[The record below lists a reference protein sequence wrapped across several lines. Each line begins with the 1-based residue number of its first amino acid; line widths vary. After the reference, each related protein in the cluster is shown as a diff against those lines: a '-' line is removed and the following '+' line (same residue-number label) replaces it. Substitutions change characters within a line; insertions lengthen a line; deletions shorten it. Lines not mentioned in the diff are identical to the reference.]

1 MGLLSLLRK
10 LRKQDR
16 EVKILLLGLDNAG
29 KTTILKRLASEAI
42 QDIKPTQG
50 FNIKTV
56 VQDGFKMTL
65 WDIGGQKT
73 IRPYWRN
80 YFESA
85 DILIYVI
92 DSSDRRRLEETGIEL
107 HSLLEE
113 AKLVEVP
120 LLVFANKQDLMNS
133 LPADE
138 IAVGLNLNSIRNRKW
153 QIQPCSAKNG
163 DGVSDGM
170 EWAAAKSMQ
179 EGSTSSTQKIYFDK
193 YVVEKS
199 LGDGCYGKNQK
210 RNQDSEA
217 PLSSPIVTLLDVM
230 VYRCVL
236 LNYITNTLK
245 ETDKEIILVMEYVQG
260 GELLN
265 FIVAQKRVEERF
277 ARRFFRQL
285 VSAVDYCHK
294 NSVIHRDL
302 KPEHLLLDQYQN
314 VKIVDFGF
322 VNLFD
327 PDQKLNTFCGSPF
340 YASPEYTGPEV
351 DIWSMG
357 VILFTM
363 IGGQLPFQDDNKAEL
378 CNLIANA
385 NFKYLVFFRMVIKK
399 MVFSLIENS
408 EAVDLIKRML
418 VANWRERI
426 TIAEICKHSWTNEGY
441 SEIPN
446 TYIPPRYSFNEN
458 SVLDDQPAFP
468 VYHLVKEHL
477 ERNSTSFTELEQHS
491 SKETTTK
498 TMQGVV
504 LKYSTTTV
512 IASNSNIH
520 SSSTVYSS
528 KKSKHELTSCCDS
541 SATPTIASSLTE
553 GNNPETAPSVNSLEE
568 VISPLSKSRKHS
580 VFQHWINTAILL
592 SNCDRSRSE
601 NLDTNCNQTFF
612 HGLLE
617 EGGDLIKRRRS
628 PYFER
633 LSLIIAN
640 ATVMLKVKLFNG
652 SK

>member
-1 MGLLSLLRK
+1 MMGLLSLLRK

-170 EWAAAKSMQ
+170 EWAVNSSILQAAKSMQ

-217 PLSSPIVTLLDVM
+217 PLSSPIVILLDVM

-340 YASPEYTGPEV
+340 YASPEMVTAQEYTGPEV

-446 TYIPPRYSFNEN
+446 TTGRPSTRKNEKKFGF
-458 SVLDDQPAFP
+458 SKLATRKDVVASPMKPAFP

-504 LKYSTTTV
+504 HKLSISNNIEWGFCRKLK
-512 IASNSNIH
+512 
-520 SSSTVYSS
+520 
-528 KKSKHELTSCCDS
+528 
-541 SATPTIASSLTE
+541 
-553 GNNPETAPSVNSLEE
+553 
-568 VISPLSKSRKHS
+568 
-580 VFQHWINTAILL
+580 
-592 SNCDRSRSE
+592 
-601 NLDTNCNQTFF
+601 
-612 HGLLE
+612 
-617 EGGDLIKRRRS
+617 
-628 PYFER
+628 
-633 LSLIIAN
+633 
-640 ATVMLKVKLFNG
+640 
-652 SK
+652 